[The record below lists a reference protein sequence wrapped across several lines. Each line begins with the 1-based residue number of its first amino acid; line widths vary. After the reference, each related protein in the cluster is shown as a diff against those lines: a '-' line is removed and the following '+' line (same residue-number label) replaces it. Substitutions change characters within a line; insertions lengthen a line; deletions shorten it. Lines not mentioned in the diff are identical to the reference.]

1 MIFEDTS
8 LKSIYEL
15 DHVLQEEHDLLS
27 VSKEIYRIT
36 HLLMDKYQRNEI
48 VKFYHH
54 DNNGDAI
61 YVDFNLVSENT
72 WYRSVA
78 EIKQIL
84 YRHTDSS
91 QFSIHKALHDL
102 GIIEPESTFEYNR
115 YLQLLYLMYIINYFA
130 FPNLNIFKKLH
141 QDQFN
146 NTYDEGTTNGKYVS
160 FIMNNLFEDED
171 TFIRFQQETINITD
185 ISNDLAIQCRL
196 MSQTFP
202 FSNHPLN
209 ILQEIIESNQIWT
222 SQHYLKDPIFSF
234 MEYCQSFSMH
244 SYCVDLYNN
253 LSDNPNLFKFD
264 SLTIQPCG
272 FWKQQYIPIEKLD
285 DFLMEDELYSF
296 CYQKEKHPEVRE
308 KIKFVKGKSVAF
320 LKKLIAYDHNWKQYN
335 DDFILIET
343 INNTE
348 CIYALKAAIVIKTYY
363 ELTTKLKTRINESYP
378 LRSLLSVNLDKFDL
392 FPATLPIR
400 YFLLACHAQYLNAI
414 MEEDTWYPQ
423 FKIEYL
429 IPELLFLKLMSE
441 AYNCRQYE
449 NLYIFLAFSRTQLSE
464 YLEY

>member
-36 HLLMDKYQRNEI
+36 QLLMDKYQRNEI
-48 VKFYHH
+48 VKFYHY

-91 QFSIHKALHDL
+91 QFSIHKALYDL

-196 MSQTFP
+196 LSKTFP

-234 MEYCQSFSMH
+234 MEYCKSFSMR

-253 LSDNPNLFKFD
+253 LSDDLNLFKFD
-264 SLTIQPCG
+264 SLTIQPSG

-378 LRSLLSVNLDKFDL
+378 LRSLLSVNFDKFDL